1 MEYTKLEQESQR
13 KDKSVAVPDSWP
25 KYGIITSEGLYYS
38 HHHTLPYVLKKL
50 NFCIRAEEKVIRPKC
65 YRSVCSLIGVSHWRI
80 SSSERSSTFEILI
93 MQLPPKPFAQ
103 VLFSVSLVQT
113 EVPRRKWKQREI
125 GRGEGEGLGVAN
137 KVNE

>member
-1 MEYTKLEQESQR
+1 MTSVERVMEYTKLEQESQR

-65 YRSVCSLIGVSHWRI
+65 YRSVLEWNILRRKAVQCNWRI
-80 SSSERSSTFEILI
+80 SPEDKFQWTRSKGAALSKYL
-93 MQLPPKPFAQ
+93 
-103 VLFSVSLVQT
+103 
-113 EVPRRKWKQREI
+113 
-125 GRGEGEGLGVAN
+125 
-137 KVNE
+137 